1 MINKEFTFIIT
12 SSLMEDSNNIKVSMT
27 SKNEDDLNK
36 IKALDSIG
44 GAIEFEYNT
53 NIVEKE
59 DLLVE
64 KE

>member
-1 MINKEFTFIIT
+1 
-12 SSLMEDSNNIKVSMT
+12 MEDSNNIKVSIT
-27 SKNEDDLNK
+27 SNNENDLNK
-36 IKALDSIG
+36 VKALDSIG

-53 NIVEKE
+53 KVVEKE